1 MKGKETEENISF
13 GKKKKMEV
21 RSVGLEKKEKMRK
34 FASVKKE
41 REEKETMFG
50 PLDCI

>member
-1 MKGKETEENISF
+1 
-13 GKKKKMEV
+13 MEV